1 MFRISQCVSC
11 KHYSGQ
17 VTGSE
22 KQGCDAFPSGIPQ
35 DVWEN
40 KTMHTA
46 PISGDGGIVFE
57 RRAPVISS
65 DEEDL

>member
-17 VTGSE
+17 VAGTE
-22 KQGCDAFPSGIPQ
+22 RQGCEAFPQGIPK

-40 KTMHTA
+40 KIMHNDQ
-46 PISGDGGIVFE
+46 INGDGGIVFE
-57 RRAPVISS
+57 RRAPVMSPE
-65 DEEDL
+65 DEEF